1 MLTVHPMDR
10 PPAPLPLNDVYNS
23 TTLIPYL
30 ENLYDEFY
38 QDDDTVGTY
47 GMMNVCARGGGGGLV
62 QYTQRKDRNLS
73 VLHPGQA
80 DG

>member
-47 GMMNVCARGGGGGLV
+47 GMYSPIRSTARGKIWETAWYILF
-62 QYTQRKDRNLS
+62 
-73 VLHPGQA
+73 
-80 DG
+80 